1 MMIRDK
7 FDKLYLIW
15 NNGEGKEIEVGELK
29 KKKNHYYFKYNIEG
43 VKEAQEYGFELLPSL
58 SKLQVSYFREGLFRA
73 FTDWIP
79 NKSKGLGTISKE
91 NNQEEIDEFEILR
104 ISKDNLNVDRFKFIE
119 EEPFKEV
126 Q

>member
-1 MMIRDK
+1 MIRDE

-29 KKKNHYYFKYNIEG
+29 NKKNHYYFKYNIEG

-58 SKLQVSYFREGLFRA
+58 SKLQSTYFREGLFRA
-73 FTDWIP
+73 FTEWIP
-79 NKSKGLGTISKE
+79 KKSSNVLTSLSKV
-91 NNQEEIDEFEILR
+91 NNREEINEFQMLR
-104 ISKDNLNVDRFKFIE
+104 ISKDNLKVDRFKFIE
-119 EEPFKEV
+119 DESYEQV